1 MLTFGRHDTRGARRA
16 RVTLLTLGTLV
27 LASGGHALARQD
39 VVQGVK
45 AADVTRVIVEL
56 RVPRNGDERT
66 IADAQRDVLARLGGT
81 RVTVVRQYKT
91 VPMIALEVD
100 SAALAQLT
108 QMGDL
113 VTRVI
118 PDSVSRTQEAR

>member
-1 MLTFGRHDTRGARRA
+1 M
-16 RVTLLTLGTLV
+16 
-27 LASGGHALARQD
+27 
-39 VVQGVK
+39 
-45 AADVTRVIVEL
+45 
-56 RVPRNGDERT
+56 
-66 IADAQRDVLARLGGT
+66 
-81 RVTVVRQYKT
+81 TVVRQYKT

-100 SAALAQLT
+100 SAALAKLT